1 MPFDDKIAYVQNY
14 VKKMISVMVDAT
26 LLFYE
31 IDDIVKPNSLTK
43 ELFTNLITNFIIEGE
58 LYFLIYN
65 ITSAQLE
72 PIQQN
77 LRKIM
82 MSQEILENVIPITS
96 LGLKKQFQFD
106 VNHRTTFTN
115 TKLKT
120 LNE

>member
-1 MPFDDKIAYVQNY
+1 
-14 VKKMISVMVDAT
+14 MISVMVDAT

-31 IDDIVKPNSLTK
+31 LDDIVKPNSLTK

-72 PIQQN
+72 PVQQN

-106 VNHRTTFTN
+106 VNHRATFTN
-115 TKLKT
+115 TKLKI